1 MSLPIVVG
9 SFHDLVPLPEA
20 RSARRAPLR
29 AVRGRT
35 LVLPQENIDTDQI
48 VPARFLLESARADWS
63 DTLFAGWRFDAS
75 GREREDSP
83 LAGVEPGSRPVL
95 VAARNFGC
103 GSSREHA
110 AWALRDFGVRA
121 VIAPSLA
128 DIFRR
133 NALKNG
139 VLAFEVDPAVH
150 ARLAAAESEVAI
162 DLQSRTLVLEDGTA
176 VEFAIDA
183 FARHCLLEGLDEL
196 DFLCRQEGRIAAFEA
211 ASPRRSLRVPAR

>member
-1 MSLPIVVG
+1 MSMSIAVQD
-9 SFHDLVPLPEA
+9 SFAALPEP
-20 RSARRAPLR
+20 SAVGREPFR

-48 VPARFLLESARADWS
+48 VPARFLLESARVDWAE
-63 DTLFAGWRFDAS
+63 TLFAGWRFDAA
-75 GREREDSP
+75 GRAREDSP
-83 LAGVEPGSRPVL
+83 FTGVAAGDRPVL

-139 VLAFEVDPAVH
+139 VLALEVDGGVH

-162 DLQSRTLVLEDGTA
+162 DLERRTLTLGDGTA

-196 DFLCRQEGRIAAFEA
+196 DFLRRTEGHIAAFEA
-211 ASPRRSLRVPAR
+211 ASPRRSLRVPVR